1 MTTPEQPTYTDIADA
16 FAELAD
22 RIRTIDPDDLAP
34 VNYIQLSIL
43 PSGYEA
49 ARVATVDA
57 FATALLGQ
65 AGERQT
71 LAGERQ
77 TLDRHI
83 ARGKVGPVSVSIHT
97 NVVPPPPDEIQA
109 ELARLRAENEALRR
123 ELDDEGADR

>member
-34 VNYIQLSIL
+34 VNFIQLSIL
-43 PSGYEA
+43 PSGDDEA

-65 AGERQT
+65 
-71 LAGERQ
+71 AGERQ